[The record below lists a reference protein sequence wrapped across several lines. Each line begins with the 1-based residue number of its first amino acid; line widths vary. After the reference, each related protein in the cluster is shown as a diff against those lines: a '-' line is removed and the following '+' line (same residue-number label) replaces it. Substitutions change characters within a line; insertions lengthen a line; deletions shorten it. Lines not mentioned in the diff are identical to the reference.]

1 MESSLV
7 RLPAILQEVNVW
19 SRSKAEGCED
29 AQVQKDSYVTSSRGW
44 HVSAGDIKTCDSQKY
59 RDNIQVIWDSWGV
72 SDKGAKTF
80 RQKNPY
86 SNHYSDQHQEYEES
100 DELEDD

>member
-1 MESSLV
+1 MCDLDPKLKV
-7 RLPAILQEVNVW
+7 VKTHKFRKTRMLHLQEGGM
-19 SRSKAEGCED
+19 S
-29 AQVQKDSYVTSSRGW
+29 VQATPKLVI
-44 HVSAGDIKTCDSQKY
+44 HKNI
-59 RDNIQVIWDSWGV
+59 DNNKQVIWDSWGV

-86 SNHYSDQHQEYEES
+86 SNHYSDQHQEYKES